1 MKQNYKDAKANY
13 KEEVGSDYEIT
24 DGESEPDYDGKEQ
37 EDEGS
42 VSLKKIIIQRYP
54 SHWSNYFVF
63 LCHSY
68 LVRDRARWYLKIT
81 KRSFSFSTLL
91 AVSELCTINTM
102 KKWKNE
108 KILLLEFGIVLQFT
122 IENVKMKFTYT

>member
-42 VSLKKIIIQRYP
+42 GSLKKNIIQRYP

-91 AVSELCTINTM
+91 AVSELCTINTINTINTM
-102 KKWKNE
+102 KKWKNSS
-108 KILLLEFGIVLQFT
+108 FGIWNCIT
-122 IENVKMKFTYT
+122 IYNWEC